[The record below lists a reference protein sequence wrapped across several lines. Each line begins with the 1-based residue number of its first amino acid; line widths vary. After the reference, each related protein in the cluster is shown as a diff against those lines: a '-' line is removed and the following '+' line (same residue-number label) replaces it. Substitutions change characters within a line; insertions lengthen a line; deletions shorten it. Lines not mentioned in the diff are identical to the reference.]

1 MAINLEDTGKD
12 LMGTQ
17 DFKEASDLDLE
28 DTKAIQVDMGHFK
41 VRAMEGMVLQDMG
54 VIQGLGVHMA
64 GLDMD
69 PEEDY
74 LL

>member
-17 DFKEASDLDLE
+17 DFKEATDLDLE
-28 DTKAIQVDMGHFK
+28 DTRAMPVDMGHFR
-41 VRAMEGMVLQDMG
+41 VLAMEGMG
-54 VIQGLGVHMA
+54 VIKGLEVHMA
-64 GLDMD
+64 GLDMGR
-69 PEEDY
+69 EEDY